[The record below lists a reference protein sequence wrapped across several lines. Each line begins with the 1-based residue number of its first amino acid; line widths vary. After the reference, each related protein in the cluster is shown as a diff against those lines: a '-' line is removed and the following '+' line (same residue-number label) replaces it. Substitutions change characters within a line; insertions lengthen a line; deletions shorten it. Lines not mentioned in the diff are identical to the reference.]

1 MNPWSMAGWGFG
13 PGCMLGTKH
22 LFGEQSG
29 SSAVWDSCFH
39 NAQFFP
45 HHEPAAPIGWW
56 DGKLLLPPPPGDTA
70 AMETA
75 GAGWSLEGGS
85 GSEDRRGGDARTLF
99 FYLPRPLPS
108 SCKWTSKPSVAGEPS
123 TGRDGKSIRNN
134 LRNGALRSN
143 FLAHVP
149 KILRTQ
155 LLQG

>member
-1 MNPWSMAGWGFG
+1 MNSLSMAGRGLG
-13 PGCMLGTKH
+13 SGCMLGTNH

-29 SSAVWDSCFH
+29 SSAVCLR
-39 NAQFFP
+39 QLFP
-45 HHEPAAPIGWW
+45 HCPIFSQPWTSCSDWLKGLHFLHPRERRQWW
-56 DGKLLLPPPPGDTA
+56 RQLEQDGVWKG
-70 AMETA
+70 
-75 GAGWSLEGGS
+75 GA
-85 GSEDRRGGDARTLF
+85 DMRRRKSAF